1 MHFVAPTHYRDATDL
16 EEDIMEFWISI
27 IVIFGSIAAVA
38 ALFFWYISTP
48 KGRGWFGEVLTTWAL
63 GKDKEGMWRVM
74 SGLIIEGKDGRT
86 TEIDQIVVN
95 TNGVFV
101 IETKNYAGKVY
112 GDDTCSE
119 WTQVLADGKLTHK
132 HYNPVKQNGTH
143 VYMLKNA
150 LELPIHIL
158 DCVVMVRGNV
168 KNISSDRV
176 FSLFGVRKFLR
187 TKRYPG
193 LSEADVEMIFKKL
206 EHIKKTTKI
215 TPEQHRENVRR
226 HIASVE
232 AGICPRCQA
241 KLIEVDGEGGRF
253 MTCSSP
259 ECQFKMPKK

>member
-1 MHFVAPTHYRDATDL
+1 
-16 EEDIMEFWISI
+16 MEFWISL

-63 GKDKEGMWRVM
+63 GKDKEGKWRVM

-95 TNGVFV
+95 SNGVFV

-112 GDDTCSE
+112 GDDSCSE
-119 WTQVLADGKLTHK
+119 WTQVLAGGKLTHK

-150 LELPIHIL
+150 LDLPIHIN
-158 DCVVMVRGNV
+158 DCVVMVRGNI

-193 LSEADVEMIFKKL
+193 LSESDVEMIYGKL
-206 EHIKKTTKI
+206 QHIKKTTKV

-226 HIASVE
+226 HVASVE
-232 AGICPRCQA
+232 SGLCPRCGA
-241 KLIEVDGEGGRF
+241 ALVEVDGEEGR
-253 MTCSSP
+253 MMSCSRYP
-259 ECQFKMPKK
+259 ECAFKMPKK